1 MASMAPFRW
10 PETCH
15 DLALATE
22 VAQNMPEKTQ
32 EWKDVAKRLSIAFST
47 EMKEVELK
55 GWTGRQAM
63 EEYAKEVRSGGVNSA
78 EINDAM
84 RWGSMCEDHAVATYI
99 HKMPCKMFKKT
110 GL

>member
-1 MASMAPFRW
+1 MAPFRW

-55 GWTGRQAM
+55 GRGCRDRIDRQFW
-63 EEYAKEVRSGGVNSA
+63 KEISNKSVVG
-78 EINDAM
+78 
-84 RWGSMCEDHAVATYI
+84 
-99 HKMPCKMFKKT
+99 
-110 GL
+110 